1 VFLSVVIYPL
11 ESCPLPLARVRVR
24 VGYFVG
30 EFTPLNPPLLR
41 GETGI
46 LSPLVKQG
54 IFILGGKKEK
64 KSDLLLIK
72 LQKYHYFLSF
82 KIC

>member
-1 VFLSVVIYPL
+1 VFLSVVIYPP

-46 LSPLVKQG
+46 LSPLVKGGNRNLVPSCKREETG
-54 IFILGGKKEK
+54 I
-64 KSDLLLIK
+64 
-72 LQKYHYFLSF
+72 LSPPLS
-82 KIC
+82 KGEG

>member
-1 VFLSVVIYPL
+1 MVVTVPFKSYSRLLEDVLKVVSRIFITFLPPFPL
-11 ESCPLPLARVRVR
+11 M
-24 VGYFVG
+24 
-30 EFTPLNPPLLR
+30 
-41 GETGI
+41 
-46 LSPLVKQG
+46 KQG

-72 LQKYHYFLSF
+72 LQKDHYFLSF